1 MVWLVYRHGRDTR
14 RSYRQDQDP
23 SVRRSREQHVLCAWT
38 PGHRTGRRLR
48 WHGLQHEQASPASR
62 AGGWPGQV
70 LYNVCNLWL
79 GRFPKPDF
87 MFSMVISNC
96 YFFWVWNEY
105 SRLLKK
111 CYNSTRLKRIN
122 PSWLEGHACMAA
134 VRVVWQVGIY
144 MKHRADVSSGLAGMA
159 KFLLTVCTP
168 CARD

>member
-96 YFFWVWNEY
+96 YCDACGLA
-105 SRLLKK
+105 SRNIYEASCWPLLWPCWDGKVPPHSV
-111 CYNSTRLKRIN
+111 YTMR
-122 PSWLEGHACMAA
+122 
-134 VRVVWQVGIY
+134 
-144 MKHRADVSSGLAGMA
+144 SGLV
-159 KFLLTVCTP
+159 FSIWNTP
-168 CARD
+168 